1 MSDDE
6 ACLLKSPNRLL
17 KRRSPAGFGYEPV
30 LLCDHRLPAS
40 LVSPEPAREHER
52 ICGTHLRHINA
63 TSLVRR
69 KHAHG
74 VLPQVLRQLS
84 TKND

>member
-17 KRRSPAGFGYEPV
+17 KRRSPAGFGYN
-30 LLCDHRLPAS
+30 LFCFAITACRHRSCHLNRHGNTSAY
-40 LVSPEPAREHER
+40 AA
-52 ICGTHLRHINA
+52 HLRHINA